1 MSCIPTYRFHTLVAA
16 VIVFPVL
23 VAGIEAEADEGADG
37 PLAGYT
43 PKQRQRLLAGKPV
56 FSHAKGSAG
65 EGANRGSGRAAVVVE
80 APIDTCFEIFG
91 DLGQQY
97 LYFPRKTRSDVI
109 ASQGNRR
116 WVRTEVDFS
125 VKTIVYTVRYTID
138 RSHHRFDFALDKR
151 YPHDIAELS
160 GHFRFERIDDRR
172 TLLTYVATELD
183 SGFAVPGFIEKYVT
197 SRDLPAQVVNVKKR
211 IESGGSWTK

>member
-1 MSCIPTYRFHTLVAA
+1 MSCTPRSRLQILIAA
-16 VIVFPVL
+16 VVASAVL
-23 VAGIEAEADEGADG
+23 VAGVEALADESAGG
-37 PLAGYT
+37 PLDRYT
-43 PKQRQRLLAGKPV
+43 AKQRQRLLAGKPV
-56 FSHAKGSAG
+56 FGHVKAAG
-65 EGANRGSGRAAVVVE
+65 DETANRGSGRAAIVVE
-80 APIDTCFEIFG
+80 APLDTCFEIFA

-97 LYFPRKTRSDVI
+97 LYFPRKTRSEVI

-125 VKTIVYTVRYTID
+125 IKTIAYTVRYTID
-138 RSHHRFDFALDKR
+138 RARHRFDFALDKR

-183 SGFAVPGFIEKYVT
+183 SGFAVPGFIEEYVT

-211 IESGGSWTK
+211 IESGGTWSK